1 MATVLDPSA
10 LPQPEPDAAGPDP
23 VPTLDLSSV
32 PRPAAQRPGSAS
44 AAVLTLTWA
53 SLVSFVREPMAF
65 VMGLLYP
72 LFMLILFNAVFP
84 GEMSGGITYGEYMLP
99 AMITMGVLM
108 TCMQILAISV
118 AAERESGE
126 LRRLAVLPVPAWA
139 YVAAKCLANVA
150 LSVLNI
156 VVLIGVGR
164 LALGL
169 SLPAAAASWAL
180 AALTLVLTIGACTA
194 LGLAVGRC
202 CPSSRAASG
211 VLTPVIIILQFV
223 SGLFLPLSQLP
234 TWMVHGFS
242 VLPVRW
248 SAELMREAFLPAT
261 AAVAEP
267 AGTWET
273 GKGLAVVTAW
283 LVGGVV
289 AAVVITR
296 RDTVDR

>member
-1 MATVLDPSA
+1 MTTAA
-10 LPQPEPDAAGPDP
+10 LN
-23 VPTLDLSSV
+23 
-32 PRPAAQRPGSAS
+32 PRTPAARGTRTVQWPGSAA
-44 AAVLTLTWA
+44 AAVLTLSWA
-53 SLVSFVREPMAF
+53 SLVGFVREPMAF

-84 GEMSGGITYGEYMLP
+84 GEMNGGITFGEYMLP

-126 LRRLAVLPVPAWA
+126 LKRLAVLPVPAWA
-139 YVAAKCLANVA
+139 YVAAKCLANVV

-156 VVLIGVGR
+156 VVLIGVGG

-169 SLPAAAASWAL
+169 SLPTRAASWGL
-180 AALTLVLTIGACTA
+180 AALALVFTIGACTA
-194 LGLAVGRC
+194 LGLAIGRC

-211 VLTPVIIILQFV
+211 ILTPIIILQFV

-234 TWMVHGFS
+234 AWMVHGFS
-242 VLPVRW
+242 ILPVRW
-248 SAELMREAFLPAT
+248 SAELMREAFLPASA
-261 AAVAEP
+261 AAVEP
-267 AGTWET
+267 TGTWET

>member
-1 MATVLDPSA
+1 MTTALAPSA
-10 LPQPEPDAAGPDP
+10 A
-23 VPTLDLSSV
+23 V
-32 PRPAAQRPGSAS
+32 PAAPTQRPGSA
-44 AAVLTLTWA
+44 ATAVMTMTWA
-53 SLVSFVREPMAF
+53 SLVSFVREPIAF

-84 GEMSGGITYGEYMLP
+84 GEMKGGITFGEYMLP

-108 TCMQILAISV
+108 TCTQILAISV
-118 AAERESGE
+118 AAERENGE
-126 LRRLAVLPVPAWA
+126 LKRLAVLPVPAWA

-150 LSVLNI
+150 LSGLNI
-156 VVLIGVGR
+156 VVLIGIGR

-169 SLPAAAASWAL
+169 SLPSAARSWAL
-180 AALTLVLTIGACTA
+180 AALALLLTIGACTA
-194 LGLAVGRC
+194 LGLAIGRC

-211 VLTPVIIILQFV
+211 ILTPIIIILQFV

-234 TWMVHGFS
+234 AWMVHGFS

-261 AAVAEP
+261 AAIAEP
-267 AGTWET
+267 TGAWET

-289 AAVVITR
+289 AAIIITR

>member
-1 MATVLDPSA
+1 MTTAA
-10 LPQPEPDAAGPDP
+10 LNPH
-23 VPTLDLSSV
+23 T
-32 PRPAAQRPGSAS
+32 PAARRTRTVQCPGSAS
-44 AAVLTLTWA
+44 AAVLTLTWE
-53 SLVSFVREPMAF
+53 SLIGFIREPMAF
-65 VMGLLYP
+65 IMGLFYP

-84 GEMSGGITYGEYMLP
+84 GEMSGGITMGEYMLP

-108 TCMQILAISV
+108 NCTQILAISV
-118 AAERESGE
+118 AAERENGE
-126 LRRLAVLPVPAWA
+126 LKRLAVLPVPAWA

-150 LSVLNI
+150 VSVLNI
-156 VVLIGVGR
+156 VVLIISGS

-169 SLPAAAASWAL
+169 SLPAAAGSWGL
-180 AALTLVLTIGACTA
+180 AALTLVLTVGVCTA
-194 LGLAVGRC
+194 LGLAIGRS

-211 VLTPVIIILQFV
+211 ILTPIIIILQFV

-234 TWMVHGFS
+234 GWMVHGFS

-261 AAVAEP
+261 AAAVEP
-267 AGTWET
+267 TGGWET
-273 GKGLAVVTAW
+273 GKGLAVVAAW

-289 AAVVITR
+289 AAVVVSR

>member
-1 MATVLDPSA
+1 MTTA
-10 LPQPEPDAAGPDP
+10 
-23 VPTLDLSSV
+23 LDLSAAPGS
-32 PRPAAQRPGSAS
+32 AAQRPGGAA

-72 LFMLILFNAVFP
+72 LFMLILFNSVFP
-84 GEMSGGITYGEYMLP
+84 GEMNGGITFGEYMLP
-99 AMITMGVLM
+99 AMMTMGVLM

-126 LRRLAVLPVPAWA
+126 LKRLAVLPVPAWA
-139 YVAAKCLANVA
+139 YVAAKCLANIA
-150 LSVLNI
+150 LSGLNI
-156 VVLIGVGR
+156 VVLIGIGR

-169 SLPAAAASWAL
+169 A
-180 AALTLVLTIGACTA
+180 I
-194 LGLAVGRC
+194 GRC

-211 VLTPVIIILQFV
+211 ILTPIIIILQFV
-223 SGLFLPLSQLP
+223 SGLFLPVSQLP

-261 AAVAEP
+261 AAIAEP
-267 AGTWET
+267 TGAWET
-273 GKGLAVVTAW
+273 GRGLVIVAAW
-283 LVGGVV
+283 LVVGVV
-289 AAVVITR
+289 AAIVVTR

>member
-1 MATVLDPSA
+1 MTTALDPSA
-10 LPQPEPDAAGPDP
+10 AVP
-23 VPTLDLSSV
+23 VAPT
-32 PRPAAQRPGSAS
+32 QRPGSA
-44 AAVLTLTWA
+44 ATAVMTMTWA
-53 SLVSFVREPMAF
+53 SLVSFVREPIAF

-84 GEMSGGITYGEYMLP
+84 GEMKGGITFGEYMLP

-108 TCMQILAISV
+108 TCTQILAISV
-118 AAERESGE
+118 AAERENGE
-126 LRRLAVLPVPAWA
+126 LKRLAVLPVPAWA

-150 LSVLNI
+150 VSVLNI
-156 VVLIGVGR
+156 VVLIISGS

-169 SLPAAAASWAL
+169 SLPSAARSWAL
-180 AALTLVLTIGACTA
+180 AALALLLTIGACTA
-194 LGLAVGRC
+194 LGLTIGRC

-211 VLTPVIIILQFV
+211 ILTPIIIILQFV

-234 TWMVHGFS
+234 AWMVHGFS

-261 AAVAEP
+261 AAIAEP
-267 AGTWET
+267 TGAWET
-273 GKGLAVVTAW
+273 GKGLAVVAAW

-289 AAVVITR
+289 AAIIITR